1 MWTGIGFLVF
11 GLVILMHWALAM
23 FTDTG
28 YGESARAMSADEGH
42 KNNLSLILPAVGFIF
57 LFGFPLAI
65 WENSDSDF
73 IFACGVAAAIA
84 MLVMMLGLTPITL
97 PAWMYPE
104 WHQARRARKRFS
116 TTARPDTERDRA
128 RRRSKHRIPGDDA

>member
-1 MWTGIGFLVF
+1 MWTGIGCLVF

-28 YGESARAMSADEGH
+28 YGESARAMSADGGP
-42 KNNLSLILPAVGFIF
+42 KNNLSLIFPAVGFMCIF
-57 LFGFPLAI
+57 GSVPI
-65 WENSDSDF
+65 VWENSDSDF
-73 IFACGVAAAIA
+73 VFACGVATAIA
-84 MLVMMLGLTPITL
+84 MLVLILGLIPITL

-116 TTARPDTERDRA
+116 TTSRPWTERDRA

>member
-1 MWTGIGFLVF
+1 MWTGIGCLVF

-28 YGESARAMSADEGH
+28 YGESARAMSADGGPT
-42 KNNLSLILPAVGFIF
+42 NNLSLIFPAVGFMCIF
-57 LFGFPLAI
+57 GSVPI
-65 WENSDSDF
+65 VWENSDSDF
-73 IFACGVAAAIA
+73 VFACGVATAIA
-84 MLVMMLGLTPITL
+84 MLVLILGLIPITL

-116 TTARPDTERDRA
+116 TTSRPWTERDRA

>member
-1 MWTGIGFLVF
+1 MWTGIGCLVF

-28 YGESARAMSADEGH
+28 YGESARAMSADGGP
-42 KNNLSLILPAVGFIF
+42 KNNLSLIFPAGGFMCIF
-57 LFGFPLAI
+57 GSVPI
-65 WENSDSDF
+65 VWENSDSDF
-73 IFACGVAAAIA
+73 IFASGVATAIA
-84 MLVMMLGLTPITL
+84 ILVLILGLIPITL

-116 TTARPDTERDRA
+116 TTSRPWTERDRA

>member
-1 MWTGIGFLVF
+1 MWTGIGCLVF

-28 YGESARAMSADEGH
+28 YGESARAMSADGGP
-42 KNNLSLILPAVGFIF
+42 KNNLSLIFPAVGFMCIF
-57 LFGFPLAI
+57 GSVPI
-65 WENSDSDF
+65 VWENSDSDF
-73 IFACGVAAAIA
+73 VFACGVATAIA
-84 MLVMMLGLTPITL
+84 MLVLILGLISITL

-116 TTARPDTERDRA
+116 TTSRPWTERDRA

>member
-23 FTDTG
+23 FTDTE
-28 YGESARAMSADEGH
+28 YGESARAMSADGGP
-42 KNNLSLILPAVGFIF
+42 KNNLSLIFPAVGFMCIF
-57 LFGFPLAI
+57 GSVPI
-65 WENSDSDF
+65 VWENSDSDF
-73 IFACGVAAAIA
+73 VFACGVATAIA
-84 MLVMMLGLTPITL
+84 MLVLILGLIPITL

>member
-1 MWTGIGFLVF
+1 MWTGIGCLVF
-11 GLVILMHWALAM
+11 GLVILMHWVLAM

-28 YGESARAMSADEGH
+28 YGESARAMSADGGP
-42 KNNLSLILPAVGFIF
+42 KNNLSLIFPAVGFMCIF
-57 LFGFPLAI
+57 GSVPI
-65 WENSDSDF
+65 VWENSDSDF
-73 IFACGVAAAIA
+73 VFACGVATAIA
-84 MLVMMLGLTPITL
+84 MLVLILGLIPITL

-116 TTARPDTERDRA
+116 TTSRPWTERDRA

>member
-1 MWTGIGFLVF
+1 MWTGIGCLVF

-23 FTDTG
+23 FTDTE
-28 YGESARAMSADEGH
+28 YGESARAMSADGGP
-42 KNNLSLILPAVGFIF
+42 KNNLSLIFPAGGFMCIF
-57 LFGFPLAI
+57 GSVPI
-65 WENSDSDF
+65 VWENSDSDF
-73 IFACGVAAAIA
+73 VFACGVAAAIA
-84 MLVMMLGLTPITL
+84 ILVLILGLIPITL

-116 TTARPDTERDRA
+116 TTSRPWTERDRA

>member
-1 MWTGIGFLVF
+1 MWTGIGCLVF
-11 GLVILMHWALAM
+11 GLVILVHWALAM

-28 YGESARAMSADEGH
+28 YGESARAMSADGGP
-42 KNNLSLILPAVGFIF
+42 KNNLSLIFPAVGFMCIF
-57 LFGFPLAI
+57 GSVPI
-65 WENSDSDF
+65 VWENSDSDF
-73 IFACGVAAAIA
+73 VFACGVATAIA
-84 MLVMMLGLTPITL
+84 MLVLILGLIPITL

-116 TTARPDTERDRA
+116 TTSRPWTERDRA